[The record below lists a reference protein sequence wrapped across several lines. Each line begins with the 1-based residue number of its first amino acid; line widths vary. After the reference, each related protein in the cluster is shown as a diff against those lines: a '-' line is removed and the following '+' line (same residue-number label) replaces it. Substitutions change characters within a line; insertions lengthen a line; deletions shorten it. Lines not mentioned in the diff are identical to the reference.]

1 VVDVD
6 TIADFV
12 MVHCA
17 GATVLL
23 LQEQE
28 KQGVPAGAAAPWPLY
43 SSAGVEPAVDGVAA
57 VAASV

>member
-23 LQEQE
+23 LLLQEQE
-28 KQGVPAGAAAPWPLY
+28 KQGVPPGAAAPWPL
-43 SSAGVEPAVDGVAA
+43 
-57 VAASV
+57 

>member
-1 VVDVD
+1 VDVD

-23 LQEQE
+23 QEQE
-28 KQGVPAGAAAPWPLY
+28 KHGVPPAAAPPWPL
-43 SSAGVEPAVDGVAA
+43 
-57 VAASV
+57 